1 MNRTAML
8 KFATGSVFAA
18 LAIGVPSNAALAQDS
33 GQTSSPEAANRAARA
48 QQFIESGRA
57 DRAIESAEQAVAFA
71 PGNSQYRVLLGQAY
85 LSSGR
90 FASAQASFDAARQ
103 LGANESRVIIGQA
116 LAMIANG
123 RANEALQ
130 LVDANADS
138 LPASDY
144 GLALALAGQ
153 PDRGGMVLTD
163 VVRSGTATAR
173 DRQNLALIYAI
184 SGRWLEARLIAG
196 QDLGP
201 QRVAARIEEW
211 TAMLQAPTPAQRIAG
226 LLGTRERADGGMPQ
240 RLALNGEASAPVMA
254 AATPIA
260 DPAPIAAYAPPPPS
274 DANAMV
280 DAALAD
286 AEARQ
291 AAAPV
296 APVMTASAES
306 YAAPVPVADAPAPAA
321 YAPDAYAAEAY
332 APAPAAPV
340 ATMAANGV
348 SFYSQ
353 PVIQQ
358 LRVATAAAVP
368 ATTAPRG
375 RGRASSRALAA
386 AGSSN
391 AENIAPRAAAPV
403 PMATRAPRGAVRT
416 SGWAVQLGAYDSA
429 PLARANWS
437 RLASRHQVLA
447 SADGV
452 STRANVGGTT
462 VFRLQ
467 ATGFDSRGEAD
478 AACATV
484 RRAGSQCF
492 VRSMQ
497 AGEQVQWA
505 SRETPMRVA
514 SR

>member
-18 LAIGVPSNAALAQDS
+18 LAIGVPSNAAYAQDS

-116 LAMIANG
+116 LSLIANG
-123 RANEALQ
+123 RSNEALQ

-184 SGRWLEARLIAG
+184 AGRWLEARLIAG

-201 QRVAARIEEW
+201 QRVSARIEEW
-211 TAMLQAPTPAQRIAG
+211 TAMLQAPTPAQRIAS

-240 RLALNGEASAPVMA
+240 RLALNGEAAPVQMMA
-254 AATPIA
+254 AAAPIN
-260 DPAPIAAYAPPPPS
+260 DPAPIAAYAPPPPG
-274 DANAMV
+274 NAHEMV
-280 DAALAD
+280 DAALAEV
-286 AEARQ
+286 EARQ
-291 AAAPV
+291 AAPAAEA
-296 APVMTASAES
+296 APVMTASADA
-306 YAAPVPVADAPAPAA
+306 YAAPITEPAAYAPAA
-321 YAPDAYAAEAY
+321 YAPEAA
-332 APAPAAPV
+332 PAPV

-353 PVIQQ
+353 PMVQQ
-358 LRVATAAAVP
+358 LPVATASARP
-368 ATTAPRG
+368 ATAPRG
-375 RGRASSRALAA
+375 RARAESRALAA
-386 AGSSN
+386 AGASN

-403 PMATRAPRGAVRT
+403 PMAARAPRGAVRT
-416 SGWAVQLGAYDSA
+416 SGWAVQLGAYDNA
-429 PLARANWS
+429 ALARANWS
-437 RLASRHQVLA
+437 RMASRHAVLA

-452 STRANVGGTT
+452 STRANVRGTT

-467 ATGFDSRGEAD
+467 ATGFKSRGEAD
-478 AACATV
+478 AACAAV

-505 SRETPMRVA
+505 SRETPTRVA